1 MEPALKLISRVV
13 DLLQDPISAVFV
25 IALVAL
31 LVAGLAVHS
40 MATIVKLREK

>member
-1 MEPALKLISRVV
+1 MEPVLN
-13 DLLQDPISAVFV
+13 LLSHIIELLRDPTSAVFV

-40 MATIVKLREK
+40 MAAIARQREK

>member
-1 MEPALKLISRVV
+1 MESVLNLLSRIV
-13 DLLQDPISAVFV
+13 DLLRDPTSAVFV

-40 MATIVKLREK
+40 IATVARQREK